1 LLTKRKRT
9 SGNNLVQK
17 RTTEIAS
24 SSVGGG
30 DAGTKRIF
38 VNQRADPREENKEN
52 KQVNSR
58 SQSRELIID

>member
-24 SSVGGG
+24 SSVGGVG
-30 DAGTKRIF
+30 GAKRSI
-38 VNQRADPREENKEN
+38 VNQRADPSEENKEKN
-52 KQVNSR
+52 QANAMR
-58 SQSRELIID
+58 QNRELIID